1 MPRQR
6 ILTETDMA
14 RLLRVHESDVLG
26 AFDRGELP
34 GFEIGRGR
42 LRCTEPAFF
51 DWIEQRSRE
60 PSSVAG
66 KRDAADRAE
75 ELYAAEGDLDAPF
88 DGLATGALTSL
99 VGQTFSTPDR
109 RRSRTFRLDAVDR
122 QRPGLQITPLESVNA
137 DPVWIRA
144 DAVNRCLLFLQRF
157 VATDEPTPIQA
168 SQNNPGPL
176 ARFTRRGNGGVRCLH
191 YLLPL
196 LERCELVL
204 IDGDTR
210 PNTVKLLSSDVH
222 RKARRHG

>member
-14 RLLRVHESDVLG
+14 RLLSVDVPDVLG
-26 AFDRGELP
+26 AFDRGDLP

-60 PSSVAG
+60 PAAAD

-75 ELYAAEGDLDAPF
+75 ELFAAENGRHDVFDA
-88 DGLATGALTSL
+88 LATGPLADL
-99 VGQTFSTPDR
+99 VGRTFSTPDR
-109 RRSRTFRLDAVDR
+109 RRSRKFRLDAVDR
-122 QRPGLQITPLESVNA
+122 QRPGLQITPLESLNA

-157 VATDEPTPIQA
+157 VPPDEPTPIAA

-191 YLLPL
+191 YLLPV
-196 LERCELVL
+196 LERCSLVR

-210 PNTVKLLSSDVH
+210 PNTVTLLNPDAP